1 MKSFSNRK
9 WKSIFS
15 IFFVFFTLFFLNVS
29 LLIAE
34 TIKKY
39 DISIQINKNGTLII
53 NEIIDY
59 DFGDKPD
66 KHGIIRRIPLRSKK
80 VE

>member
-15 IFFVFFTLFFLNVS
+15 IMFVFFTLFFLNVS
-29 LLIAE
+29 SLIAE

-39 DISIQINKNGTLII
+39 DVSIQINRNGTLTI
-53 NEIIDY
+53 NEIIDI
-59 DFGDKPD
+59 
-66 KHGIIRRIPLRSKK
+66 GIFLCVLKK
-80 VE
+80 VGQIFINPM

>member
-1 MKSFSNRK
+1 MKYLKDNKNINYFK
-9 WKSIFS
+9 
-15 IFFVFFTLFFLNVS
+15 IFFILFLMFQFS
-29 LLIAE
+29 SMSIYAE
-34 TIKKY
+34 KIKNY
-39 DISIQINKNGTLII
+39 EVSIQINKNGTLII